1 MPDDVLSPEATAPA
15 TTATEPL
22 PAEPHAPAA
31 VETTPAAEP
40 AQPEASSAPPNPDI
54 ETQEEAV
61 QAAAKGGMLPA
72 GDVREMRRAGWP
84 V

>member
-1 MPDDVLSPEATAPA
+1 MKSGMLYANYPTSAPKSSRRRSVRDVTVEWVLDVLRVADE
-15 TTATEPL
+15 
-22 PAEPHAPAA
+22 
-31 VETTPAAEP
+31 
-40 AQPEASSAPPNPDI
+40 DI